1 MAADNP
7 FESLSPDWLASKPGT
22 KWRTPSPR
30 LGAWIADMDFRPPDA
45 VLDALRA
52 VVESGDLGYPTW
64 NPRRHT
70 PLVPLFVERMQ
81 HRHGWSPDAANCR
94 EYDDVIQGVRHVV
107 HFMTRPGDGIVMH
120 TPAYPPFHATWRSMH
135 RRLVEVRAHATPIGW
150 EFDYDDLDRRLR
162 TEPGMARVWILC
174 HPQNPLGHVFGRAE
188 LERIAE
194 IAERHDLIV
203 ISDEIHAELVYAP
216 HRHIP
221 FESLGPEVSAR
232 AVTFSSASKSFN
244 LAGMRWA
251 VAHVGAA
258 SVRAAYDTL
267 PAHFAGI
274 SSIMAVAAVHAAWTQ
289 GDPWLDECMRHL
301 DDRRHQLADLLGTH
315 LPGVVY
321 RIPEATYLAW
331 LDCRGL
337 GLTEEPAEVFRRG
350 DVELSAGPEFGT
362 DGHGFV
368 RLNFATSS
376 TLLAEIVERMTR
388 PVSLGGGPV
397 R

>member
-1 MAADNP
+1 MATDDP
-7 FESLSPDWLASKPGT
+7 FESLSRDWLASKPGT

-81 HRHGWSPDAANCR
+81 RRHGWTPEAANCR

-120 TPAYPPFHATWRSMH
+120 TPSYPPFHATWRSMH
-135 RRLVEVRAHATPIGW
+135 RRLVEVRAHGTPTGW

-162 TEPGMARVWILC
+162 VEPGMARVWILC

-216 HRHIP
+216 NRHIP

-232 AVTFSSASKSFN
+232 TVTFSSASKSFN

-251 VAHVGAA
+251 IAHIGAA
-258 SVRAAYDTL
+258 PVRAAYDTL

-274 SSIMAVAAVHAAWTQ
+274 SSIMAVAAVEAAWTH
-289 GDPWLDECMRHL
+289 GDAWLDACVRHL
-301 DDRRHQLADLLGTH
+301 DARRHQLADLCAAH

-321 RIPEATYLAW
+321 RMPQATYLAW
-331 LDCRGL
+331 VDCRDL
-337 GLTEEPAEVFRRG
+337 GLVDEPVEVFRRG
-350 DVELSAGPEFGT
+350 GVELSAGPEFGT

-376 TLLAEIVERMTR
+376 SVLAEIAQRMSAA
-388 PVSLGGGPV
+388 VSVGGGPV